1 MANTFLVE
9 ETAQTKRWS
18 WTQDVFLEGE
28 VWARTEPGQIEKG
41 WIKDDSGCFT
51 IIILQLPL
59 EERGVTYH
67 GCFRN

>member
-1 MANTFLVE
+1 M
-9 ETAQTKRWS
+9 
-18 WTQDVFLEGE
+18 FLEEE

-41 WIKDDSGCFT
+41 WIKDDSGYFT

-59 EERGVTYH
+59 EERGLTYH

>member
-9 ETAQTKRWS
+9 ETAQTKGWS
-18 WTQDVFLEGE
+18 WTQDVFLEEE

-41 WIKDDSGCFT
+41 WIKDDSGYFT

-59 EERGVTYH
+59 EERGLTYH